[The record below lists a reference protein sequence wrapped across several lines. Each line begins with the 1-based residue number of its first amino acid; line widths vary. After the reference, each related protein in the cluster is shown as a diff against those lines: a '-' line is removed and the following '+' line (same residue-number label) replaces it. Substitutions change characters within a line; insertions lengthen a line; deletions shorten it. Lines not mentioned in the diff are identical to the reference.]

1 MWFRWAGATLPRF
14 RLADRELLTAD
25 DDLAGT
31 RAAVVMFWALGGGWQ

>member
-1 MWFRWAGATLPRF
+1 MWFRWAGAALPRF

-31 RAAVVMFWALGGGWQ
+31 RAVVAVFRALGGAWQ